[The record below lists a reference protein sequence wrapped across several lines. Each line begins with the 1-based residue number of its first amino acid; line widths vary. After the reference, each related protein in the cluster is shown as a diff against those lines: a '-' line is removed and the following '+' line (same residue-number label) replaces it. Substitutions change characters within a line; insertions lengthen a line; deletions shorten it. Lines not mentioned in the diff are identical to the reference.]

1 MDYNVSYCVVSKD
14 GIVSNVSKVITSRDT
29 QRSKASLRRNLKRLI
44 HEEYE
49 KRGNTVLSIDSIEVH
64 YFISINSIINDNVL
78 DKYVTLVTSKK
89 G

>member
-14 GIVSNVSKVITSRDT
+14 GVVSNVSKIITSRDT

-44 HEEYE
+44 REEYE

-64 YFISINSIINDNVL
+64 YFIAINSIINDNVL
-78 DKYVTLVTSKK
+78 DKYVTLVTNKK